1 MRNVILRHYCVFT
14 EADEDADA
22 CLHGVGQSF
31 IADDSYQQL
40 RYFPGCDAT
49 ILRQKTQHSV
59 HV

>member
-1 MRNVILRHYCVFT
+1 VFT